1 MQETKIRNIKRKCP
15 YCFREVSNSQVGFL
29 LKTEGARFQSPAL
42 NEFAAVRPDLPYIY
56 FWNAMGVP
64 EDRIDGRRCIIDNQ
78 ALTVLNQELSS
89 SGADLARK
97 QYDEASCGYTFLVEE
112 GAVTLFSNTMVCPYC
127 HNELPQNFFRYE
139 MLMVGLAGSV
149 ASGKTVYLCSL
160 MMNDYDVMQ
169 RDNLTVRSAAG
180 NPSDPERLEMEKNA
194 DRLFVD
200 GICPAGTSKIFR
212 KPVFM
217 ELNYRLPDS
226 SIFLLVAVY
235 DVAGELIR
243 ESTGMG
249 RTGFVRH
256 MDGFICLVDPAQ
268 MHLNHALFSRQ
279 MPDEDQV
286 LRRLH
291 LMTLEEQMSIQRL
304 SNENEKQ
311 VFGGS
316 DYLLEQT
323 SRDEFFYERK
333 IDTVLD
339 ALRSTLGEKLLSEKY
354 IALTIGKSDL
364 LEGLGEILE
373 YKGSSLLFE
382 RGQVACGFM
391 DMDRHFLRQQV
402 LRKIFDQKVFRLQ
415 RKLNDYKAASLFAV
429 SALGCETEEQTS
441 GDQQL
446 IRAVGKVRPIRV
458 EEPFMWILM
467 KYMQERGW
475 LQ

>member
-1 MQETKIRNIKRKCP
+1 MRETKFRNIKRKCP
-15 YCFREVSNSQVGFL
+15 YCFREISNSQAGFL

-42 NEFAAVRPDLPYIY
+42 NEFASPRPDLPYIY
-56 FWNAMGVP
+56 FWSAMGMP
-64 EDRIDGRRCIIDNQ
+64 EDRIDGRRTIIDNE
-78 ALTVLNQELSS
+78 ALTMLNQELSS
-89 SGADLARK
+89 SGASLARK
-97 QYDEASCGYTFLVEE
+97 QYDESSFGYSFLVEE
-112 GAVTLFSNTMVCPYC
+112 GAVTLFSNTMVCPHC
-127 HNELPQNFFRYE
+127 HNELPQDFFRYE
-139 MLMVGLAGSV
+139 MLMVGLAGSI

-180 NPSDPERLEMEKNA
+180 NPADMERLEMEKNA

-200 GICPAGTSKIFR
+200 GICPTSTSKVFR

-217 ELNYRLPDS
+217 ELTYRLQDGS
-226 SIFLLVAVY
+226 RSLLAAVY

-268 MHLNHALFSRQ
+268 MHLNHAFFSRQ
-279 MPDEDQV
+279 MPDEEQV
-286 LRRLH
+286 LGRLH
-291 LMTLEEQMSIQRL
+291 LMTLEEQMSIQRM
-304 SNENEKQ
+304 SNENLKQ
-311 VFGGS
+311 VFGGT
-316 DYLLEQT
+316 DFLMEET
-323 SRDEFFYERK
+323 SRDEYFYERK
-333 IDTVLD
+333 IETVLD
-339 ALRSTLGEKLLSEKY
+339 ALRATLGEKLLAEKY
-354 IALTIGKSDL
+354 ISLTIAKSDL

-382 RGQVACGFM
+382 RRQVARGFM

-402 LRKIFDQKVFRLQ
+402 LRQIFDQKVFRLQ
-415 RKLNDYKAASLFAV
+415 RKLNDYKAHSLFAV
-429 SALGCETEEQTS
+429 SALGCETEEQTA

-446 IRAVGKVRPIRV
+446 VRTTGKIRPIRV